1 METERGHMS
10 VRRGVSWSPGG
21 GRKPLQGGQSKD
33 VDTGNRESDASWERR
48 DYRGIKGQVTSTS
61 TNQLARKT
69 NLTRS
74 ASLSE
79 KELKEARV
87 RSQIIAAQLT
97 VPSGCSNSRGVQLF
111 NRRQQRVNAFTLESC
126 GERTREEEREARDG
140 NTRNNNL
147 TWEEERGGPSEGTE
161 KDVQLNWKNSVGTKQ
176 PLWSPPSGSE
186 VTGSDIMKD
195 PGDEHIYEEVETVT
209 QERHFQPV
217 NERQGEEEERSGE
230 REREEIY
237 EDIEGEVKDEIIPV
251 NDNNTGSVREEVGM
265 NRGSYT
271 YSTAPPETRN
281 GFHSTQGSAGEIQNG
296 GRISMSLS
304 RQAPTIV
311 NRTARP
317 FFSPPTVQPKSP
329 EARSPVMDNN
339 IPPAPSYPTP
349 TLPPAS
355 SDSTRPL
362 PPFTATRPVA
372 FSPPPPPPSY
382 PMPPLPAFPIH
393 PPPPSQSLSSPPP
406 MSTVMFPRSTPV
418 PQYNPPSTAA
428 SVPQYLPPN
437 PPVTH
442 NIPPPGS
449 PRPNTFVPF
458 TPQPI
463 GQQNQQQ
470 LIKTGILEEGAAAI
484 RRSSTARKS
493 MFTFKEKSVMAP
505 NPELL
510 SLVQGNDDR
519 KKHGL
524 HSVPDPAPE
533 EELLALGAEASNFL
547 AREEVKAEAANVPE
561 WSSCLKSS
569 RTREPRGQHQPEQT
583 LTNASGKGAELFA
596 KRQSRMEKYVV
607 ENQNVSGGGGGQM
620 RSPSPTASLPPSWV
634 YPSNMPGRV
643 KAIANNTDLS
653 ARLTRTLQTPQPAN
667 RRPSQQA
674 STPAPVLAEPPLENG
689 CTKLEMDLSRH
700 QPYQLNSSLFIF
712 NPVQDSTSTLL
723 SALPRGAPQPP
734 KPLVS
739 SEAYSRQA
747 SLPSSNPP
755 SHNYNS
761 LPRFRPTLSPS
772 LQPPLGGI
780 GGGDYY
786 PSQQEGTPQL
796 RDTRITSP
804 VSAFSPER
812 VASPR
817 SSVQAP
823 RPTFSAK
830 RAGIEPQTRKESPP
844 TPTHTTPTPTRTP
857 QFTRRFSSPE
867 GHPTPSGVRLPTP
880 QTTITTSSSSR
891 PPHQGTSTPTSPV
904 SPPWETRCQSPA
916 VVNQTTK
923 PFSTASLSR
932 PKPST
937 TTSPIS
943 PVSPWGSRCQS
954 PNINQTT
961 KPFSTIIS
969 NSSSSR
975 PSHQGTITSPLSPS
989 PLSPPWGSRC
999 QSPIVSPSP
1008 NNSKANHRLL
1018 AKNIINAAKRKNSPS
1033 PGALSGHNLP
1043 ISPLGGITTHQH
1055 HQGYDHS
1062 SSSSKPPFSPYQSRA
1077 MGCQSPPFAS
1087 PPPTPTGVIRSPV
1100 RLYNTRSLTDS
1111 DASVESEDSGL
1122 RSPGLQR
1129 THNTSPRGW
1138 GGSLRVKRGSFG
1150 TDL

>member
-1 METERGHMS
+1 ME
-10 VRRGVSWSPGG
+10 
-21 GRKPLQGGQSKD
+21 
-33 VDTGNRESDASWERR
+33 
-48 DYRGIKGQVTSTS
+48 
-61 TNQLARKT
+61 
-69 NLTRS
+69 
-74 ASLSE
+74 
-79 KELKEARV
+79 
-87 RSQIIAAQLT
+87 
-97 VPSGCSNSRGVQLF
+97 
-111 NRRQQRVNAFTLESC
+111 
-126 GERTREEEREARDG
+126 
-140 NTRNNNL
+140 
-147 TWEEERGGPSEGTE
+147 
-161 KDVQLNWKNSVGTKQ
+161 
-176 PLWSPPSGSE
+176 
-186 VTGSDIMKD
+186 D
-195 PGDEHIYEEVETVT
+195 PGDEHIYEEVDVI

-217 NERQGEEEERSGE
+217 NEREEEEEDRSGE

-251 NDNNTGSVREEVGM
+251 NDNNTGTVREEVGM
-265 NRGSYT
+265 NRGSYP
-271 YSTAPPETRN
+271 TAPSETRN

-296 GRISMSLS
+296 GRVSMSLS
-304 RQAPTIV
+304 RQTPTIV

-317 FFSPPTVQPKSP
+317 FFSPPTVQLKSP
-329 EARSPVMDNN
+329 ECRSPVMDNN
-339 IPPAPSYPTP
+339 ILPAPSYSTP
-349 TLPPAS
+349 
-355 SDSTRPL
+355 PL
-362 PPFTATRPVA
+362 PAFTATRPVA
-372 FSPPPPPPSY
+372 FSPPPPLASCS
-382 PMPPLPAFPIH
+382 MPPLPAFPIH
-393 PPPPSQSLSSPPP
+393 PPPPSQSLSSPTPK
-406 MSTVMFPRSTPV
+406 STVMFPRSTPA
-418 PQYNPPSTAA
+418 PQYNPPPTAA
-428 SVPQYLPPN
+428 PVSQYRPPN
-437 PPVTH
+437 PLVTQY
-442 NIPPPGS
+442 IPPPTS

-470 LIKTGILEEGAAAI
+470 PIKTGILEKGAAAI

-493 MFTFKEKSVMAP
+493 MFTFKEKPVMAP

-524 HSVPDPAPE
+524 RSVPDPAPE

-674 STPAPVLAEPPLENG
+674 PTPAPVPEEPPLEYG
-689 CTKLEMDLSRH
+689 CTKIEMDLSRH

-723 SALPRGAPQPP
+723 SALPRGAPPPP

-747 SLPSSNPP
+747 SLPSSNPQ

-761 LPRFRPTLSPS
+761 LPRFRPTMSPS
-772 LQPPLGGI
+772 LQPPSGGI
-780 GGGDYY
+780 GGRDNY
-786 PSQQEGTPQL
+786 PPQHGGTPQP
-796 RDTRITSP
+796 RDPRITSP

-830 RAGIEPQTRKESPP
+830 RAGIEPQMRKESPP
-844 TPTHTTPTPTRTP
+844 TPTPTTPTTQTPPTRTP

-867 GHPTPSGVRLPTP
+867 GPPT
-880 QTTITTSSSSR
+880 SR
-891 PPHQGTSTPTSPV
+891 PLHQATAISPA
-904 SPPWETRCQSPA
+904 SPPWETRCKSPT

-961 KPFSTIIS
+961 KPFSTTIS

-1043 ISPLGGITTHQH
+1043 ISPLGDNITHQH
-1055 HQGYDHS
+1055 HQGYDQQHHH
-1062 SSSSKPPFSPYQSRA
+1062 SSSKPPFSPYQSRA

>member
-1 METERGHMS
+1 MERERGQMS

-21 GRKPLQGGQSKD
+21 GREPLHGGHGGNT
-33 VDTGNRESDASWERR
+33 DTGKRESAASSERL
-48 DYRGIKGQVTSTS
+48 DYKGIKGQVTSTS
-61 TNQLARKT
+61 TNQLTRKT

-111 NRRQQRVNAFTLESC
+111 NRRKQRVNAFTLESC
-126 GERTREEEREARDG
+126 GERTREEERDG
-140 NTRNNNL
+140 DNRNNNL
-147 TWEEERGGPSEGTE
+147 TWEEEEREGPSEGTE
-161 KDVQLNWKNSVGTKQ
+161 TDRQLNWKKNSSGTKP
-176 PLWSPPSGSE
+176 PLWSPPFGCE
-186 VTGSDIMKD
+186 VTGSDIMED
-195 PGDEHIYEEVETVT
+195 PGDEHIYEEVDVI

-217 NERQGEEEERSGE
+217 NEREEEEEERSGE

-251 NDNNTGSVREEVGM
+251 NDNNTGPVREEVGM

-271 YSTAPPETRN
+271 FPTAPSETRN

-296 GRISMSLS
+296 GRVSMSLS
-304 RQAPTIV
+304 RQTPTIV

-317 FFSPPTVQPKSP
+317 FFSPPTVQLKSP

-339 IPPAPSYPTP
+339 ILPAPSYSTP
-349 TLPPAS
+349 
-355 SDSTRPL
+355 PL
-362 PPFTATRPVA
+362 PAFTATRPVA
-372 FSPPPPPPSY
+372 FSPPPPLASCS
-382 PMPPLPAFPIH
+382 MPPLPAFPIH
-393 PPPPSQSLSSPPP
+393 PPPPSQSLSSPTPK
-406 MSTVMFPRSTPV
+406 STVMFPRSTPA
-418 PQYNPPSTAA
+418 PQYNPPPTSAPV
-428 SVPQYLPPN
+428 SQYLPPN
-437 PPVTH
+437 PLVTQY
-442 NIPPPGS
+442 IPPPTS

-470 LIKTGILEEGAAAI
+470 PIKTGILEKGAAAI

-493 MFTFKEKSVMAP
+493 MFTFKEKPVMAP

-524 HSVPDPAPE
+524 RSVPDPAPE

-547 AREEVKAEAANVPE
+547 AREEVKAEAAKVPE

-607 ENQNVSGGGGGQM
+607 GNQNVSGGGGGQM
-620 RSPSPTASLPPSWV
+620 RSPSPTASLPPSWI

-653 ARLTRTLQTPQPAN
+653 ARLTQTLQTPQPGN

-674 STPAPVLAEPPLENG
+674 LTPAPVLAEPPLEYG
-689 CTKLEMDLSRH
+689 CTKIEMDLSRH

-712 NPVQDSTSTLL
+712 NPVQGSTSTLL
-723 SALPRGAPQPP
+723 STLPRGAPPPP

-747 SLPSSNPP
+747 SLPSSNPQ

-761 LPRFRPTLSPS
+761 LPRFRPTMSPS
-772 LQPPLGGI
+772 LQPPSGGI
-780 GGGDYY
+780 GGRDTY
-786 PSQQEGTPQL
+786 PPQHGGTPQL
-796 RDTRITSP
+796 RDPRITSA
-804 VSAFSPER
+804 VSAFSTER

-830 RAGIEPQTRKESPP
+830 RAGIEPQMRKESPP
-844 TPTHTTPTPTRTP
+844 TPTTTPTRTP

-867 GHPTPSGVRLPTP
+867 GPPT
-880 QTTITTSSSSR
+880 SR
-891 PPHQGTSTPTSPV
+891 PLHQATAISPA
-904 SPPWETRCQSPA
+904 SLPWETRCKSPT

-932 PKPST
+932 PEPST

-961 KPFSTIIS
+961 KPFSTTISPISPVSPWGSRCQSPNINQTTKPFSTTIS

-999 QSPIVSPSP
+999 QSPIVSPGP

-1043 ISPLGGITTHQH
+1043 ISPLDDNITHQH
-1055 HQGYDHS
+1055 HQGYDQQHHH
-1062 SSSSKPPFSPYQSRA
+1062 SSSKPPFSPYQSRA

>member
-21 GRKPLQGGQSKD
+21 GRKPLHGGHGGNT
-33 VDTGNRESDASWERR
+33 DTGKRESDASSERR
-48 DYRGIKGQVTSTS
+48 DYKGIKGQVTSTS
-61 TNQLARKT
+61 TNQLTRKT

-111 NRRQQRVNAFTLESC
+111 NRRKQRVNAFTLESC
-126 GERTREEEREARDG
+126 GERTREEERDG
-140 NTRNNNL
+140 DNRNNNL
-147 TWEEERGGPSEGTE
+147 TWEEEREGPSEGTE
-161 KDVQLNWKNSVGTKQ
+161 TDRQLNRKNSSGTK
-176 PLWSPPSGSE
+176 PTLWSPPFGCE
-186 VTGSDIMKD
+186 VTGSDIMED
-195 PGDEHIYEEVETVT
+195 PGDEHIYEEVDVI

-217 NERQGEEEERSGE
+217 NEREEEEEDRSGE

-251 NDNNTGSVREEVGM
+251 NDNNTGTVREEVGM
-265 NRGSYT
+265 NRGSYP
-271 YSTAPPETRN
+271 TAPSETRN

-296 GRISMSLS
+296 GRVSMSLS
-304 RQAPTIV
+304 RQTPTIV

-317 FFSPPTVQPKSP
+317 FFSPPTVQLKSP
-329 EARSPVMDNN
+329 ECRSPVMDNN
-339 IPPAPSYPTP
+339 ILPAPSYSTP
-349 TLPPAS
+349 
-355 SDSTRPL
+355 PL
-362 PPFTATRPVA
+362 PAFTATRPVA
-372 FSPPPPPPSY
+372 FSPPPPLASCS
-382 PMPPLPAFPIH
+382 MPPLPAFPIH
-393 PPPPSQSLSSPPP
+393 PPPPSQSLSSPTPK
-406 MSTVMFPRSTPV
+406 STVMFPRSTPA
-418 PQYNPPSTAA
+418 PQYNPPPTAA
-428 SVPQYLPPN
+428 PVSQYRPPN
-437 PPVTH
+437 PLVTQY
-442 NIPPPGS
+442 IPPPTS

-470 LIKTGILEEGAAAI
+470 PIKTGILEKGAAAI

-493 MFTFKEKSVMAP
+493 MFTFKEKPVMAP

-524 HSVPDPAPE
+524 RSVPDPAPE

-674 STPAPVLAEPPLENG
+674 PTPAPVPEEPPLEYG
-689 CTKLEMDLSRH
+689 CTKIEMDLSRH

-723 SALPRGAPQPP
+723 SALPRGAPPPP

-747 SLPSSNPP
+747 SLPSSNPQ

-761 LPRFRPTLSPS
+761 LPRFRPTMSPS
-772 LQPPLGGI
+772 LQPPSGGI
-780 GGGDYY
+780 GGRDNY
-786 PSQQEGTPQL
+786 PPQHGGTPQP
-796 RDTRITSP
+796 RDPRITSP

-830 RAGIEPQTRKESPP
+830 RAGIEPQMRKESPP
-844 TPTHTTPTPTRTP
+844 TPTPTTPTTQTPPTRTP

-867 GHPTPSGVRLPTP
+867 GPPT
-880 QTTITTSSSSR
+880 SR
-891 PPHQGTSTPTSPV
+891 PLHQATAISPA
-904 SPPWETRCQSPA
+904 SPPWETRCKSPT

-961 KPFSTIIS
+961 KPFSTTIS

-1043 ISPLGGITTHQH
+1043 ISPLGDNITHQH
-1055 HQGYDHS
+1055 HQGYDQQHHH
-1062 SSSSKPPFSPYQSRA
+1062 SSSKPPFSPYQSRA

>member
-21 GRKPLQGGQSKD
+21 GRKPLQRVHG
-33 VDTGNRESDASWERR
+33 VNTDTGKRESDASSERR
-48 DYRGIKGQVTSTS
+48 DYKAIKGQVTSTS
-61 TNQLARKT
+61 TNQLTRKT

-111 NRRQQRVNAFTLESC
+111 NRRKQRVDAFTLESC
-126 GERTREEEREARDG
+126 GERTGGEERDG
-140 NTRNNNL
+140 DNRNNNL
-147 TWEEERGGPSEGTE
+147 TWEGEREGPSGGTE
-161 KDVQLNWKNSVGTKQ
+161 TDRQLNWKKGSETKP
-176 PLWSPPSGSE
+176 PLWSPPFGSE
-186 VTGSDIMKD
+186 VTGSDIMED
-195 PGDEHIYEEVETVT
+195 PGDEHIYEEVDVI

-217 NERQGEEEERSGE
+217 NEREEEEEERSGE

-237 EDIEGEVKDEIIPV
+237 EDIEGEVKDEIISV
-251 NDNNTGSVREEVGM
+251 NDNNTGPVREEVGM

-271 YSTAPPETRN
+271 YPTAPPETRN

-296 GRISMSLS
+296 GRVSMSLS
-304 RQAPTIV
+304 RQTPTIV

-317 FFSPPTVQPKSP
+317 FFSPPTVQLKSP
-329 EARSPVMDNN
+329 EARNPVMDNN
-339 IPPAPSYPTP
+339 IPPAPSYLTSTP
-349 TLPPAS
+349 PPAPS
-355 SDSTRPL
+355 YSTPPL
-362 PPFTATRPVA
+362 PAFTATRPVA
-372 FSPPPPPPSY
+372 FSPPSCPVSFSPPPPLSSC
-382 PMPPLPAFPIH
+382 PMSPLPAFPIH

-406 MSTVMFPRSTPV
+406 KSTVMFPRSTPV
-418 PQYNPPSTAA
+418 PQYNPAPTAA
-428 SVPQYLPPN
+428 PVSQYLPPN
-437 PPVTH
+437 PLVTQY
-442 NIPPPGS
+442 IPPSTS

-470 LIKTGILEEGAAAI
+470 PIKTGFLEKGAAAI
-484 RRSSTARKS
+484 RRSSTGRKS
-493 MFTFKEKSVMAP
+493 MFTFKEKPVMAP

-524 HSVPDPAPE
+524 RSVPDSAPE

-547 AREEVKAEAANVPE
+547 AKEEVKAEAANVPE

-569 RTREPRGQHQPEQT
+569 RIREPRGQYQPEQT

-620 RSPSPTASLPPSWV
+620 RSPSPTASLPPSWI

-653 ARLTRTLQTPQPAN
+653 ARLTRTLQTPQPGN

-674 STPAPVLAEPPLENG
+674 STPAPVLAEPTLEYG
-689 CTKLEMDLSRH
+689 CTKIEMDLSRH

-712 NPVQDSTSTLL
+712 NPVQDSASTVL
-723 SALPRGAPQPP
+723 SALPRVAPPPP
-734 KPLVS
+734 KPMIS

-747 SLPSSNPP
+747 SLPSSNPQ
-755 SHNYNS
+755 SHKYNS
-761 LPRFRPTLSPS
+761 LPRFRPTMSPS
-772 LQPPLGGI
+772 LQPPSGGI
-780 GGGDYY
+780 RGGDNY
-786 PSQQEGTPQL
+786 PPQHGGTPQL
-796 RDTRITSP
+796 RDPRITSP

-830 RAGIEPQTRKESPP
+830 RAGIEPQMSKESPP
-844 TPTHTTPTPTRTP
+844 TPTTTPTRTP

-867 GHPTPSGVRLPTP
+867 GPPT
-880 QTTITTSSSSR
+880 SR
-891 PPHQGTSTPTSPV
+891 PLHQATATSPA
-904 SPPWETRCQSPA
+904 SPPWEMRCKSPT

-932 PKPST
+932 PKQST

-943 PVSPWGSRCQS
+943 SVSPWGSRCQS

-961 KPFSTIIS
+961 KPFSTTIP

-975 PSHQGTITSPLSPS
+975 SSHQGTITSPLSPS

-999 QSPIVSPSP
+999 QSPIVSP

-1043 ISPLGGITTHQH
+1043 ISPLGDNTTHQH
-1055 HQGYDHS
+1055 HQGYDHQHHY
-1062 SSSSKPPFSPYQSRA
+1062 SSSKPPFSPYQPRA

-1129 THNTSPRGW
+1129 THNTCPRGW
-1138 GGSLRVKRGSFG
+1138 GGSLRVKRGSVG

>member
-1 METERGHMS
+1 M
-10 VRRGVSWSPGG
+10 
-21 GRKPLQGGQSKD
+21 
-33 VDTGNRESDASWERR
+33 
-48 DYRGIKGQVTSTS
+48 
-61 TNQLARKT
+61 
-69 NLTRS
+69 TRS

-111 NRRQQRVNAFTLESC
+111 NRRKKRVNAFTLESC
-126 GERTREEEREARDG
+126 GERTREVEREERDG
-140 NTRNNNL
+140 DTRNNNL
-147 TWEEERGGPSEGTE
+147 PWEEEKEGPSEGTE
-161 KDVQLNWKNSVGTKQ
+161 TDGQLNWKNSSGIKP

-186 VTGSDIMKD
+186 VTGSDIMED
-195 PGDEHIYEEVETVT
+195 PGDEHIYEEVDTVI

-251 NDNNTGSVREEVGM
+251 NDNNTGP
-265 NRGSYT
+265 
-271 YSTAPPETRN
+271 APPETRN

-296 GRISMSLS
+296 GRVSMSLS
-304 RQAPTIV
+304 RQTPTIV

-317 FFSPPTVQPKSP
+317 FFSPPTVHPKSP

-349 TLPPAS
+349 TLPPAPS
-355 SDSTRPL
+355 YSTPPL
-362 PPFTATRPVA
+362 PPFTATRPVV

-418 PQYNPPSTAA
+418 PQYNPPPTAA
-428 SVPQYLPPN
+428 PVPQYLPPN
-437 PPVTH
+437 PPVTRY
-442 NIPPPGS
+442 IPPPTS

-470 LIKTGILEEGAAAI
+470 PIKTGILEEGAAAI

-493 MFTFKEKSVMAP
+493 MFTFKEKHVMAP

-524 HSVPDPAPE
+524 RSVPDPAPE

-547 AREEVKAEAANVPE
+547 AREEVKAEAAKVPE

-569 RTREPRGQHQPEQT
+569 RTREPRGQHQPEQN

-596 KRQSRMEKYVV
+596 KRQSRMQKYVV

-620 RSPSPTASLPPSWV
+620 RSPSPTVSLPPSWV

-653 ARLTRTLQTPQPAN
+653 ARLTQTLQTPQSGN

-674 STPAPVLAEPPLENG
+674 PTPAPVPEEPPLENG
-689 CTKLEMDLSRH
+689 CTKIEMELSRH

-712 NPVQDSTSTLL
+712 NPVQDSTGTLL
-723 SALPRGAPQPP
+723 SALPRGAPPPP

-739 SEAYSRQA
+739 AEAYSRQA
-747 SLPSSNPP
+747 SVPSSNPP

-761 LPRFRPTLSPS
+761 LPHFRPTLSPS
-772 LQPPLGGI
+772 LQPPSGGI

-786 PSQQEGTPQL
+786 PPQHGGTPQL
-796 RDTRITSP
+796 RDPRITSP

-817 SSVQAP
+817 SGVQAP

-830 RAGIEPQTRKESPP
+830 RAGIEPQFS
-844 TPTHTTPTPTRTP
+844 
-857 QFTRRFSSPE
+857 RRFSSPE
-867 GHPTPSGVRLPTP
+867 GPPTHSGVWSPAP
-880 QTTITTSSSSR
+880 QTTITSSSSSR
-891 PPHQGTSTPTSPV
+891 PLHQVTATSTATSPF
-904 SPPWETRCQSPA
+904 SPPWETRCKSPA

-932 PKPST
+932 PKPSIA
-937 TTSPIS
+937 TSPVS
-943 PVSPWGSRCQS
+943 PRSPWGSRCQS

-961 KPFSTIIS
+961 KPFSTTIS

-975 PSHQGTITSPLSPS
+975 PSHPGTITSPLSPS

-1043 ISPLGGITTHQH
+1043 ISPLGGNTTHQH
-1055 HQGYDHS
+1055 HQGYDHQHHHS

-1077 MGCQSPPFAS
+1077 MGCQSPHFAS

-1129 THNTSPRGW
+1129 THNTCPRGW
-1138 GGSLRVKRGSFG
+1138 GGSLRVKRGSVG